1 MATSLT
7 RDSMVRH
14 GKVRWLCDP
23 PHGVARLRVESDAFT
38 ALPMSV
44 PDGEPNEGETTP
56 GELLAAAYSAFMATD
71 LAERLE
77 RNGVPAHELVVN
89 AWCRLSAGGTPR
101 SVLDFEVE
109 VLGRVPGVDDE
120 RFRAVTGVAL
130 ASCHRSLGMRRD
142 LRTKL
147 HVSLEH

>member
-1 MATSLT
+1 MATSVSH
-7 RDSMVRH
+7 DPAVRH
-14 GKVRWLCDP
+14 GKVRWLRDP

-77 RNGVPAHELVVN
+77 RNGVPARELVVD
-89 AWCRLSAGGTPR
+89 AWCRLSAGATPR
-101 SVLDFEVE
+101 SVLGVE
-109 VLGRVPGVDDE
+109 VKILGRVPGVDEE
-120 RFRAVTGVAL
+120 RFRSVTGVAL
-130 ASCHRSLGMRRD
+130 ASCHRSLGMRRA
-142 LRTKL
+142 LRTKMQ
-147 HVSLEH
+147 VSLEH

>member
-1 MATSLT
+1 MATSVSH
-7 RDSMVRH
+7 DPAVRH
-14 GKVRWLCDP
+14 GKVRWLRDP

-44 PDGEPNEGETTP
+44 PDGEPHEGETTP

-77 RNGVPAHELVVN
+77 RNGVPAHELVVD
-89 AWCRLSAGGTPR
+89 AWCRLSAGATPR
-101 SVLDFEVE
+101 SVLGVE
-109 VLGRVPGVDDE
+109 VKILGRVPGVDEE
-120 RFRAVTGVAL
+120 RFRSVTGVAL
-130 ASCHRSLGMRRD
+130 ASCHRSLGMRRA

-147 HVSLEH
+147 QVSLEH